1 MNFRDGHN
9 NDITAFLF
17 LINTTRLWFQFKTVI
32 RQNPLWVTKFHDL
45 HLSMAKLE
53 ALLTRLPKIIE
64 KMGDEVLKQ
73 RKDGAENRSGMN
85 RAGQNKT
92 GRGKKK
98 DRSGRYGM
106 GRDKTGRGK
115 KKDRS
120 GRDGMGRDKTEIRQG
135 RHERTEQ
142 KSTYD
147 RITCFFT
154 TSILPFR
161 EKNHQSS

>member
-98 DRSGRYGM
+98 DRSGR
-106 GRDKTGRGK
+106 
-115 KKDRS
+115 
-120 GRDGMGRDKTEIRQG
+120 DGMGRDKTEIRQG

>member
-1 MNFRDGHN
+1 MKFRDGHN

-32 RQNPLWVTKFHDL
+32 RQNPLWVTKFYDL

-98 DRSGRYGM
+98 DRSGRDGM
-106 GRDKTGRGK
+106 GWDKTG
-115 KKDRS
+115 
-120 GRDGMGRDKTEIRQG
+120 IRQG

-154 TSILPFR
+154 NSILPFR

>member
-1 MNFRDGHN
+1 M
-9 NDITAFLF
+9 
-17 LINTTRLWFQFKTVI
+17 
-32 RQNPLWVTKFHDL
+32 
-45 HLSMAKLE
+45 
-53 ALLTRLPKIIE
+53 PKIIE

-106 GRDKTGRGK
+106 GWDKTG
-115 KKDRS
+115 
-120 GRDGMGRDKTEIRQG
+120 IRQG

-142 KSTYD
+142 KNRKAKTD
-147 RITCFFT
+147 T
-154 TSILPFR
+154 T
-161 EKNHQSS
+161 

>member
-1 MNFRDGHN
+1 MWNITNAHFLHNAIRDVSESIELLVNFRDGHN

-73 RKDGAENRSGMN
+73 RKDGAENRSGMD

-98 DRSGRYGM
+98 DKSGRDEM
-106 GRDKTGRGK
+106 GRDKTG
-115 KKDRS
+115 
-120 GRDGMGRDKTEIRQG
+120 IRQG
-135 RHERTEQ
+135 
-142 KSTYD
+142 
-147 RITCFFT
+147 
-154 TSILPFR
+154 
-161 EKNHQSS
+161 